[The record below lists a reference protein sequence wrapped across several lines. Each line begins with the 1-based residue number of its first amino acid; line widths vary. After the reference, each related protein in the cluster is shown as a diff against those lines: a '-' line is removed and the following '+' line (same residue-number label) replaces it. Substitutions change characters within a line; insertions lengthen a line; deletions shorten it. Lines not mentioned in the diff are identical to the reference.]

1 LTVPVVGSGVRRRRL
16 LAALT
21 TGVTAPLAGCSL
33 PGDGGES
40 AGTTTGTPTDAA
52 GTGTATPVPV
62 AEAFEL
68 TRLQATESQRL
79 NEPWGFAFSVRNRT
93 GTDRPFRST
102 ISTRRGDESEWEP
115 LGPPIEFGV
124 PAGEV
129 RTWKSPA
136 GRFRYL
142 VTVEY
147 RLDALGTTWT
157 VEVLPLTLMYGQTY
171 TSPVGLRTTVE
182 SVRFEATRPTDA
194 ATDEGGANATA
205 TPATTPTP
213 TPTATTPDGETR
225 WALARITV
233 ENPTDRERPAPF
245 PQELT
250 LGREDREDG
259 PSYEPRA
266 LDLSD
271 LYLRERALAPGERHG
286 GVLPYEVP
294 ADLAANDA
302 EIVLSRSYDDGEV
315 EVRWSS

>member
-1 LTVPVVGSGVRRRRL
+1 LTVPVVGSAVRRRRL

-33 PGDGGES
+33 PGDGGGS
-40 AGTTTGTPTDAA
+40 AGATTDAPT
-52 GTGTATPVPV
+52 TGTATPVPV

-129 RTWKSPA
+129 RTWKSPP

-157 VEVLPLTLMYGQTY
+157 VEVLPLTLLYGQTY

-182 SVRFEATRPTDA
+182 SVRFEPTRPTDGTA
-194 ATDEGGANATA
+194 ADGATA
-205 TPATTPTP
+205 TATGTGTATPTSTA
-213 TPTATTPDGETR
+213 TPTATTPDGETK
-225 WALARITV
+225 WALARIAV

-250 LGREDREDG
+250 LGREDRADG

-302 EIVLSRSYDDGEV
+302 EIVLSRSYDDGEI